1 MIRNFLKV
9 AWRNLVKN
17 RTFSIINI
25 TGLAAGLACFILIAL
40 YVVDELSYDR
50 YNEKADRIYRVN
62 SDLRF
67 GGTDLKLAVSSDPM
81 GATLK
86 KDYPQVEEYVRFYAP
101 GNNKQVKK
109 GEQIIYENSTVYA
122 DSTLFRVFTLPAL
135 HGDTRTALNEPNTVV
150 ITEKMAKKYFETT
163 NAVGKVIEADRTP
176 YKVTAVIRDMPLTS
190 HFTADFIFSMDN
202 VDYGWG
208 NYLSHNHQTY
218 ILLKKGTD
226 PKAFEKNFKQVIEK
240 YVIAQAKQFMQISSM
255 DEFEKAG
262 NKLEYSLMPLT
273 DIHLHS
279 DRVAEMGVNGNMQYV
294 YVFGAVALIVLL
306 IACVNF
312 MNLSTARSANRAR
325 EVGIRKV
332 LGTGRG
338 SLIQQFLLESVV
350 TTFLASLIA
359 VGAAI
364 LLLPYFNSLA
374 NKTLTIGGL
383 LDARILPFLILLPV
397 IIGMLAGSYPALY
410 LSSFRPI
417 AVLKGKLG
425 AGTKKSAVR
434 NVLVVFQFAT
444 CIFLIIGTIVVY
456 NQLRFIQSK
465 KLGFN
470 KEQVLM
476 IDDVNRLR
484 ENAKAFKNEI
494 LQISGVQSGTLSP
507 YLPVDSWRNDN
518 TLSKTPVLDSK
529 SGMNMQT
536 WEVDEDYAKTLG
548 MEIIKGRFFSKEF
561 PTDSFA
567 VVINESTAAWVGG
580 DDVIGKKIYSTF
592 NSPNSETVALTIIGV
607 VKNFHFESLKQ
618 TIGPLIFQLGRAN
631 AIASFK
637 VSTSNIQ
644 QLVKEVEKKWTAM
657 APGRPFR
664 YRFMDESF
672 NNMYSA
678 EQRVGKIAFT
688 FALLA
693 ILIACLGLFGLA
705 TFIAEQRTKEI
716 GIRKVLGASVQ
727 GLVRLLSVDF
737 LKLVAISFL
746 FAAPA
751 AWYFMN
757 KWLQDFAYRIDITW
771 WVFVV
776 AGMLAI
782 IIALLTVSFQAVKA
796 ALANPVKSLRTE

>member
-1 MIRNFLKV
+1 
-9 AWRNLVKN
+9 
-17 RTFSIINI
+17 
-25 TGLAAGLACFILIAL
+25 
-40 YVVDELSYDR
+40 
-50 YNEKADRIYRVN
+50 
-62 SDLRF
+62 
-67 GGTDLKLAVSSDPM
+67 
-81 GATLK
+81 
-86 KDYPQVEEYVRFYAP
+86 
-101 GNNKQVKK
+101 
-109 GEQIIYENSTVYA
+109 
-122 DSTLFRVFTLPAL
+122 
-135 HGDTRTALNEPNTVV
+135 
-150 ITEKMAKKYFETT
+150 
-163 NAVGKVIEADRTP
+163 
-176 YKVTAVIRDMPLTS
+176 
-190 HFTADFIFSMDN
+190 
-202 VDYGWG
+202 
-208 NYLSHNHQTY
+208 
-218 ILLKKGTD
+218 
-226 PKAFEKNFKQVIEK
+226 
-240 YVIAQAKQFMQISSM
+240 
-255 DEFEKAG
+255 
-262 NKLEYSLMPLT
+262 MPLT

-279 DRVAEMGVNGNMQYV
+279 DRVAEMGVNGNIQYV

-312 MNLSTARSANRAR
+312 MNLSTARSASRAR

-350 TTFLASLIA
+350 TTFLASVIA

-374 NKTLTIGGL
+374 SKTLTIGGL

-410 LSSFRPI
+410 LSAFRPI
-417 AVLKGKLG
+417 AVLKGKAGSG
-425 AGTKKSAVR
+425 AKRSTVR

-494 LQISGVQSGTLSP
+494 LQINGVQSGTLSP

-548 MEIIKGRFFSKEF
+548 MEIIKGRFFSKDF

-592 NSPNSETVALTIIGV
+592 NSPNSEPVALTIIGV

-644 QLVKEVEKKWTAM
+644 QLVKEVEKKWTSM

-737 LKLVAISFL
+737 LKLVAISFI